1 MIRGSRTALRAISR
15 GARRPAAYH
24 TTAAACSS
32 TSASDVVVIGASVID
47 LVAYC
52 PHMPA
57 VGETVLGTDFQSGFG
72 GKGAN
77 QAVAAARCGASVS
90 MISKV
95 GDDLFGHDTIKNF
108 KDNNVDCD
116 HVAVVGDRPT
126 GCAPIMVDAAGDNA
140 ICVVMAANNELTAAD
155 AEAARELLGNARVV
169 VGQLEV
175 PSAATLAALRVAKEE
190 GGDACLTVLNTAP
203 APGDVAAMDPPFSE
217 YLGAADV
224 VCPNEP
230 EAEALTGLPVGDGDI
245 GDARAAAQALFEQSA
260 SATSPAHVVLTLGKR
275 GALWVERG
283 GDPDGTFVEGTP
295 DVAVDTVGAGDAFVG
310 TFAALVAGGAS
321 FVEAIE
327 GGNKYAGKSV
337 TRAGTQSSYPTPDE
351 LPW

>member
-1 MIRGSRTALRAISR
+1 MHRPPAILFQ
-15 GARRPAAYH
+15 
-24 TTAAACSS
+24 
-32 TSASDVVVIGASVID
+32 VVVIGASVID

-77 QAVAAARCGASVS
+77 QCIAAARCGASTA

-108 KDNNVDCD
+108 QDNGVDCD
-116 HVAVVGDRPT
+116 HVSIVGDRPT
-126 GCAPIMVDAAGDNA
+126 GCAPIMVDANGDNA
-140 ICVVMAANNELTAAD
+140 ICVVMAANNELSAAD
-155 AEAARELLGNARVV
+155 AENDAARALLGGAKVV

-175 PSAATLAALRVAKEE
+175 PAAATLAALRVAKQEAGE
-190 GGDACLTVLNTAP
+190 RCLTVLNTAP

-217 YLGAADV
+217 YLAAADV

-245 GDARAAAQALFEQSA
+245 GDARAAAQALFAQSA
-260 SATSPAHVVLTLGKR
+260 SDTSPAHVVLTLGKR

-283 GDPDGTFVEGTP
+283 GDPDGTFV
-295 DVAVDTVGAGDAFVG
+295 
-310 TFAALVAGGAS
+310 
-321 FVEAIE
+321 
-327 GGNKYAGKSV
+327 
-337 TRAGTQSSYPTPDE
+337 AGTAARHDSAEDFSRLKVQRYTAHGLILIPAYCFA
-351 LPW
+351 LP